1 MEEVGQSLQ
10 GRVCFSLRARL
21 QHGNN
26 LDCPIGTFFA
36 RRRWMGIYAVAPL
49 MRRPDKHGPTL
60 LSPFCGIAEGRSTPK
75 IDRVYL
81 SQSREL
87 SQSIKMYLLE

>member
-1 MEEVGQSLQ
+1 MNATANVEKY
-10 GRVCFSLRARL
+10 
-21 QHGNN
+21 
-26 LDCPIGTFFA
+26 PIDTVSSGL
-36 RRRWMGIYAVAPL
+36 V
-49 MRRPDKHGPTL
+49 K
-60 LSPFCGIAEGRSTPK
+60 IAEGRSTPK